1 MESIALRPSK
11 VRLVQPQSPLDSL
24 LKNSGVQ
31 RKSCLGT
38 PKTQKTA
45 LKAGIRSSDATEYD
59 RRMRLATFLATA
71 DSCAKTAARALF
83 GWLRHPGPLLAMG
96 VAAAL
101 AVRYPLLSFET
112 SDLHDFRL
120 WHDFILANGYF
131 SALGERFS
139 NYPPAYLYVL
149 AATAK
154 FLPWLPTVFAIKSA
168 HIAAD
173 FALAFFVC
181 KCVAVAHPRS
191 AAMPA
196 LAFVATLL
204 APTVVLN
211 SAMWGQCDAIFTS
224 FLVASLHC
232 LLVGRQGW
240 ACAAFGMALAFKPLA
255 IFLAPLF
262 LWLLANKAMDW
273 RCFLL
278 TPAVVLASFVPAWLL
293 GMPLAGPLLWSYGH
307 VIAWSF
313 QLTMNAP
320 NLYVWIAGPMGDEYG
335 PWVHGA
341 GVLLAAALVVAVA
354 WVARR
359 ARGALAGRGEPVVL
373 LATFS
378 VLLLPYVLTRMHDRY
393 FFAADVFAIVLAF
406 FRPAAYAYVPLVV
419 GSVSLAAYFP
429 VLFDGWP
436 VPPELLAAVL
446 LAVLV
451 ALGLQCSR
459 TLATF
464 RGQAPS
470 QS

>member
-1 MESIALRPSK
+1 M
-11 VRLVQPQSPLDSL
+11 SL
-24 LKNSGVQ
+24 
-31 RKSCLGT
+31 
-38 PKTQKTA
+38 A
-45 LKAGIRSSDATEYD
+45 A
-59 RRMRLATFLATA
+59 FLAMA
-71 DSCAKTAARALF
+71 ASCAETAARALF
-83 GWLRHPGPLLAMG
+83 GWLRRRGPLLAMG

-101 AVRYPLLSFET
+101 AVRYPLLSFE
-112 SDLHDFRL
+112 SGDYLHRL
-120 WHDFILANGYF
+120 RPWYDFIQANGYF
-131 SALGERFS
+131 SALGERFH

-154 FLPWLPTVFAIKSA
+154 FLPWLPTIVAIKSTS
-168 HIAAD
+168 IAAD
-173 FALAFFVC
+173 FVLAFLVG

-191 AAMPA
+191 ATMPA

-240 ACAAFGMALAFKPLA
+240 ACTALGMALAFKPQA
-255 IFLAPLF
+255 MFLAPLF
-262 LWLLANKAMDW
+262 LWLLANKAVDW
-273 RCFLL
+273 RYFLL
-278 TPAVVLASFVPAWLL
+278 TPAVVLASFVPVWLL
-293 GMPLAGPLLWSYGH
+293 GMPLAGPLLAGYWPLANALPGARLGMPLADQPLWDYGH
-307 VIAWSF
+307 LLEKTSR
-313 QLTMNAP
+313 LTMNAP
-320 NLYVWIAGPMGDEYG
+320 NLYVWIAGPMGDEYAL
-335 PWVHGA
+335 WIHGA
-341 GVLLAAALVVAVA
+341 GVLLAAALVVGVA

-359 ARGALAGRGEPVVL
+359 ARRGLAGRGEPVAL

-378 VLLLPYVLTRMHDRY
+378 VLLLPYVLPRMHDRY

>member
-1 MESIALRPSK
+1 MW
-11 VRLVQPQSPLDSL
+11 
-24 LKNSGVQ
+24 
-31 RKSCLGT
+31 
-38 PKTQKTA
+38 
-45 LKAGIRSSDATEYD
+45 
-59 RRMRLATFLATA
+59 LATFLAMTA
-71 DSCAKTAARALF
+71 SRAETAARALF
-83 GWLRHPGPLLAMG
+83 GWLRRPGPLLTMG

-101 AVRYPLLSFET
+101 AVRYPLLSFE
-112 SDLHDFRL
+112 SGDYVHHLRP
-120 WHDFILANGYF
+120 WYDFIQANGYF
-131 SALGERFS
+131 SALGERFH

-154 FLPWLPTVFAIKSA
+154 FLSWLPAIVAIKSTS
-168 HIAAD
+168 IAAD
-173 FALAFFVC
+173 FALAFLVG

-191 AAMPA
+191 ATMPA

-240 ACAAFGMALAFKPLA
+240 ACAALGMALAFKPQA
-255 IFLAPLF
+255 MFLAPLF
-262 LWLLANKAMDW
+262 LWLLAGKAVDW

-307 VIAWSF
+307 LITKSS
-313 QLTMNAP
+313 QLTANAP
-320 NLYVWIAGPMGDEYG
+320 NLYVWIAGPMGDEYAL
-335 PWVHGA
+335 WVHGA

-354 WVARR
+354 WVVRR
-359 ARGALAGRGEPVVL
+359 ARRGLAGRGELVVL
-373 LATFS
+373 LGTFS
-378 VLLLPYVLTRMHDRY
+378 VLLLPYVLPRMHDRH

-429 VLFDGWP
+429 FLFGEWP
-436 VPPELLAAVL
+436 APPELLAAVL

-451 ALGLQCSR
+451 ALGLQSLR
-459 TLATF
+459 TLGWSLGGLR
-464 RGQAPS
+464 RGG
-470 QS
+470 